1 MIFLNSFVITKL
13 NIKIRITNGTTIQYP
28 QRSKRHRNIH
38 IISINLLNVNLS
50 YAHID
55 YFLMKCNEMSFFF
68 LQKMKDGGGTTDEK
82 SANID
87 FDSLRG
93 LSDLGVDMSFLDNM
107 GMYIP

>member
-1 MIFLNSFVITKL
+1 MLK
-13 NIKIRITNGTTIQYP
+13 G
-28 QRSKRHRNIH
+28 
-38 IISINLLNVNLS
+38 NLS
-50 YAHID
+50 YDHID
-55 YFLMKCNEMSFFF
+55 SILMKYNEMSFFF